1 MSLFC
6 VHSSNILL
14 DEQLQPKLSDF
25 GLARLRP
32 HSVDQSCTIVMDTA
46 SHSNLGYLPEEYI
59 RDGKLS
65 VKLDV
70 YSLGMVSPASCLK
83 DDIKMITNK
92 ALCQHF
98 NVNDSVH

>member
-1 MSLFC
+1 M
-6 VHSSNILL
+6 
-14 DEQLQPKLSDF
+14 QPKLSDF

-32 HSVDQSCTIVMDTA
+32 HSVDQSCTIVMDTG

-70 YSLGMVSPASCLK
+70 YSLGMVSSAPYFKNGMPEPGTICINK
-83 DDIKMITNK
+83 DLHQN
-92 ALCQHF
+92 F
-98 NVNDSVH
+98 NVKMLVL